1 MSRSA
6 VVAGPPPESM
16 HPLLH
21 PIRTLA
27 APPFPLGSILSTTV
41 STITHPGDALSRREK
56 IVYLFILG
64 TLTALGPFTID
75 LYLPAF
81 PALRSDLGVSEA
93 AIQLTLTGTII
104 GFAGGQLLV
113 GPLSDK
119 IGRRLPLIFATT
131 LHVGASI
138 GAASSEDITMLML
151 FRVLQGI
158 GAAGG
163 GVVAMAMVR
172 DLFGGYAL
180 VRMLSYMALVNGMA
194 PIFAPVIGSQLLL
207 LFPWPGIFWFLA
219 AYGVLVI
226 AAVSLFIVETL
237 PRENRRQSGLT
248 VAQRYRTVLSDR
260 IFIGILLVG
269 GMNFSGLF
277 SYLSASPFL
286 FQGPYGL
293 NEQQYGLLF
302 AVNSLGIVAGV
313 QISARVLRRVG
324 PQWVIAAATIVQL
337 TMAMLIIAFDQ
348 LGLGFWG
355 TAVPLWFYIMATGFV
370 FPCVQVLALIN
381 NGAQAGTA
389 ASLLGAVTFGTAGL
403 ISPLVGLLGEGIE
416 TATPMALVMAACIAL
431 SVVFL
436 WTVVRPRTVPALQ

>member
-1 MSRSA
+1 MIRFSNQPYTSTRVHSYPPAARS
-6 VVAGPPPESM
+6 V
-16 HPLLH
+16 
-21 PIRTLA
+21 
-27 APPFPLGSILSTTV
+27 PLGSILST
-41 STITHPGDALSRREK
+41 ITHPGDLLSRREK
-56 IVYLFILG
+56 IIYVFILG
-64 TLTALGPFTID
+64 TLTALAPFTID

-81 PALRSDLGVSEA
+81 PALQADLGVSEA
-93 AIQLTLTGTII
+93 AVQLTLTGTIL

-119 IGRRLPLIFATT
+119 IGRRLPLILATT
-131 LHVGASI
+131 LHIGASI

-172 DLFGGYAL
+172 DLFGGYTL

-194 PIFAPVIGSQLLL
+194 PILAPVIGSQLLL

-219 AYGVLVI
+219 CYGFLVI
-226 AAVSLFIVETL
+226 IAVSLFIIETL
-237 PRENRRQSGLT
+237 PKESRRTSGLT
-248 VAQRYRTVLSDR
+248 VAQRYRAVLGDR

-324 PQWVIAAATIVQL
+324 PQWVIATATVVQL
-337 TMAMLIIAFDQ
+337 VMVMLIFAFDQ
-348 LGLGFWG
+348 LGLGLLG
-355 TAVPLWFYIMATGFV
+355 TAIPLWFYIMGTGFI

-389 ASLLGAVTFGTAGL
+389 ASLLGAVTFGTAGV

-416 TATPMALVMAACIAL
+416 SATPMALVMAACVAL
-431 SVVFL
+431 AVLFL
-436 WTVVRPRTVPALQ
+436 WTVVRPRAVPALQ

>member
-1 MSRSA
+1 M
-6 VVAGPPPESM
+6 
-16 HPLLH
+16 
-21 PIRTLA
+21 
-27 APPFPLGSILSTTV
+27 TT
-41 STITHPGDALSRREK
+41 THPGDLLSRRQK
-56 IVYLFILG
+56 IVYIVILG

-81 PALRSDLGVSEA
+81 PALQADLGVSEA
-93 AIQLTLTGTII
+93 AVQLTLTGTII
-104 GFAGGQLLV
+104 GFAAGQLLV
-113 GPLSDK
+113 GPLSDAT
-119 IGRRLPLIFATT
+119 GRRLPLITATVV
-131 LHVGASI
+131 HVGASI
-138 GAASSEDITMLML
+138 GAASSDDITMLML
-151 FRVLQGI
+151 FRVLQGV

-172 DLFGGYAL
+172 DLFGGYTL

-219 AYGVLVI
+219 GYGVLVI
-226 AAVSLFIVETL
+226 TAVSIFIVETL
-237 PRENRRQSGLT
+237 PRTHRRQSGLT
-248 VAQRYRTVLSDR
+248 VTERYRVVLRDR

-293 NEQQYGLLF
+293 DEQQYGLLF

-324 PQWVIAAATIVQL
+324 PQWVIAGATIVQL
-337 TMAMLIIAFDQ
+337 VMALLIVAFDQ

-355 TAVPLWFYIMATGFV
+355 TALPLWGYIMATGFI

-389 ASLLGAVTFGTAGL
+389 ASLLGAVTFGTAGI
-403 ISPLVGLLGEGIE
+403 ISPLVGLLGEGIDS
-416 TATPMALVMAACIAL
+416 ATPMALIMAACVIL
-431 SVVFL
+431 GTMFL
-436 WTVVRPRTVPALQ
+436 WTVVRPRSVPALQ

>member
-1 MSRSA
+1 MSTS
-6 VVAGPPPESM
+6 V
-16 HPLLH
+16 
-21 PIRTLA
+21 
-27 APPFPLGSILSTTV
+27 STT
-41 STITHPGDALSRREK
+41 THPGDALSRREK
-56 IVYLFILG
+56 IIYVVILG

-138 GAASSEDITMLML
+138 GAASSEDINTLML
-151 FRVLQGI
+151 FRVLQGM

-172 DLFGGYAL
+172 DLFGGYTL

-219 AYGVLVI
+219 GYGVLVI
-226 AAVSLFIVETL
+226 TAVSLFIVETL
-237 PRENRRQSGLT
+237 PRENRRRSGLT

-324 PQWVIAAATIVQL
+324 PQWVIATATIVQL
-337 TMAMLIIAFDQ
+337 TMAILIIGFDQ
-348 LGLGFWG
+348 LGFGFWG

-416 TATPMALVMAACIAL
+416 SATPMAVVMAACIAL
-431 SVVFL
+431 GVVFL

>member
-1 MSRSA
+1 
-6 VVAGPPPESM
+6 
-16 HPLLH
+16 
-21 PIRTLA
+21 
-27 APPFPLGSILSTTV
+27 V
-41 STITHPGDALSRREK
+41 STLTHPGDSLSRREK
-56 IVYLFILG
+56 IIYVFILG

-81 PALRSDLGVSEA
+81 PALQSDLGVSKA

-119 IGRRLPLIFATT
+119 IGRRVPLILATA

-138 GAASSEDITMLML
+138 GAASSEDINTLL
-151 FRVLQGI
+151 VFRVLQGI

-172 DLFGGYAL
+172 DLFGGYPL

-226 AAVSLFIVETL
+226 VAVSMFIIETL
-237 PRENRRQSGLT
+237 PRESRRRSGLT
-248 VAQRYRTVLSDR
+248 VLQRYQAVLSDR
-260 IFIGILLVG
+260 IFVGILLVG

-286 FQGPYGL
+286 FQGAYGL
-293 NEQQYGLLF
+293 NEQLYGVLF
-302 AVNSLGIVAGV
+302 AINSLGIVAGV
-313 QISARVLRRVG
+313 QISSRMLRRVG
-324 PQWVIAAATIVQL
+324 PQWVIAAATVVQL
-337 TMAMLIIAFDQ
+337 VMALLMIAFDQ

-355 TAVPLWFYIMATGFV
+355 TAAPLWFYIMATGFI

-389 ASLLGAVTFGTAGL
+389 ASLLGAITFGLAGVV
-403 ISPLVGLLGEGIE
+403 SPLVGVVDENIAS
-416 TATPMALVMAACIAL
+416 ATPMALIMAGCVAL
-431 SVVFL
+431 AALFL